1 MRLIEKYVFLFYTV
15 KDKID
20 HLQKILINTR
30 PLQDNFQKKEML
42 TCKGPLLTLRKTG
55 QIYAEIVLAAK
66 AATSSKTHQ

>member
-1 MRLIEKYVFLFYTV
+1 MRLIKKYVFLFYTV

-30 PLQDNFQKKEML
+30 PLQDNFEKETL
-42 TCKGPLLTLRKTG
+42 TCKGPLSTLRKTG

-66 AATSSKTHQ
+66 VATSSKTHQ